1 MTIGGSGSGKTMA
14 LINLINQQKDI
25 DKIYFYAR
33 DLKLNMNIWLKKVKM
48 QDAGLKHVNN
58 PNAFIKCSN
67 AMDGASEN
75 YNPNRKRKTLIVFDD
90 MIADIV
96 TWQIKNFKP

>member
-1 MTIGGSGSGKTMA
+1 
-14 LINLINQQKDI
+14 
-25 DKIYFYAR
+25 
-33 DLKLNMNIWLKKVKM
+33 M

-96 TWQIKNFKP
+96 T